1 VTKSPGW
8 NIPSV
13 FNEIT
18 TRSKGAGLIS
28 PLVSDRDVKK
38 HIEERRGS
46 SSSLPETDDQTK
58 LRQQVDYLLKENL
71 KLREEREIFEA
82 ENENL
87 KEKGTEFDQLQEQFD
102 QLTNQNL
109 QLQELLQNLNQN
121 DHNQMAANV
130 PILDNVL
137 TPKIFSG
144 DGEDDA
150 TEWIEFFENYAKFR
164 RLDYDDVKQL
174 IPLFLK
180 NSAKEWWR
188 GLVTSNGVP
197 ANLDALVTAF
207 KAKFKPSGVARWK
220 SRAELWKRQQ
230 RADEKVGPYVE
241 SMKAIGKRLE
251 MDEETIMWSIING
264 LRDDIRPSVIEHN
277 LKNLDELKIHAELAE
292 SARSNGG
299 GMNLESAI
307 RRIESRLDTLAVSSV
322 SNSSLPVSGLEKSRW
337 FGPRRGPGNNSEEPS
352 RYQRRDQA
360 RPRNHGDERR
370 KFSGRRNQSPTN
382 FSNSRRNC
390 SACGRVVDG
399 YHRCRA
405 MELECFQ
412 CRTRGHVRR
421 TCPELN
427 ERRDTGRTTTSPGPR
442 RSRRRTD

>member
-1 VTKSPGW
+1 MTKSPGW

-46 SSSLPETDDQTK
+46 SSSLPETDDQAK

-109 QLQELLQNLNQN
+109 QLQDLLQNLNQN

-137 TPKIFSG
+137 TPKIFGG

-180 NSAKEWWR
+180 NSAKEWRR
-188 GLVTSNGVP
+188 GLVTSNSVP
-197 ANLDALVTAF
+197 ANLDTLVF
-207 KAKFKPSGVARWK
+207 KAKFKSSGAAR
-220 SRAELWKRQQ
+220 
-230 RADEKVGPYVE
+230 
-241 SMKAIGKRLE
+241 
-251 MDEETIMWSIING
+251 
-264 LRDDIRPSVIEHN
+264 
-277 LKNLDELKIHAELAE
+277 
-292 SARSNGG
+292 
-299 GMNLESAI
+299 
-307 RRIESRLDTLAVSSV
+307 
-322 SNSSLPVSGLEKSRW
+322 
-337 FGPRRGPGNNSEEPS
+337 
-352 RYQRRDQA
+352 
-360 RPRNHGDERR
+360 
-370 KFSGRRNQSPTN
+370 
-382 FSNSRRNC
+382 
-390 SACGRVVDG
+390 
-399 YHRCRA
+399 
-405 MELECFQ
+405 
-412 CRTRGHVRR
+412 
-421 TCPELN
+421 
-427 ERRDTGRTTTSPGPR
+427 
-442 RSRRRTD
+442 